1 MRSRKTYYRMVICIA
16 VLVAAV
22 PAAPARAGGSQRISA
37 APKTV
42 ALTATQT
49 VSGRGWPVIE
59 FCSRTVRAY
68 VKSAQNVAPIAQR
81 HIKDNGRF
89 TFRWVPRNKNIGR
102 GEWTLVVKMLCESG
116 DDGSTHFVRATT
128 RITVN

>member
-1 MRSRKTYYRMVICIA
+1 
-16 VLVAAV
+16 VLTESAG
-22 PAAPARAGGSQRISA
+22 AGGGQRSISV

-42 ALTATQT
+42 PLTAVQT
-49 VSGRGWPVIE
+49 VKGRSWPVIE

-81 HIKDNGRF
+81 HIEDNGRF
-89 TFRWVPRNKNIGR
+89 TFRWIPRNKNIGR
-102 GEWTLVVKMLCESG
+102 GDWTLVVKMRCESG

>member
-1 MRSRKTYYRMVICIA
+1 MVICIA

-22 PAAPARAGGSQRISA
+22 LTEPAGAGGSQRISA
-37 APKTV
+37 TPRTV
-42 ALTATQT
+42 ALTVTQT
-49 VSGRGWPVIE
+49 VNGRGWPVIE

-89 TFRWVPRNKNIGR
+89 TFRWIPSNKNIGR
-102 GEWTLVVKMLCESG
+102 GDWTLVVKMRCESG
-116 DDGSTHFVRATT
+116 NDGSTHFVRATT
-128 RITVN
+128 HITVN